1 MADDRRPEDDDTAPA
16 DDDAVSP
23 DETER
28 EGEPAD
34 LGGSSPGDTD
44 ERDAGERLSDA
55 SNAGK
60 TTDAAGVEESTTDDD
75 EEFWARYGQRR
86 PVEEEDDE
94 EFWMGYGG
102 RRRTEAVMQ
111 GKDVTTAR
119 LQTITRSE
127 LRAHYGPLRT
137 LFKRREKLYKTF
149 QRQLGQARI
158 RTTYDQFLARVVAR
172 MLGIVAAFL
181 LVGLLA
187 AGALLAG
194 SEYGYLPRF
203 IRRLGPSIPWL
214 AAATF
219 GGFAVVGVVSGGA
232 YWLWRRV
239 FDIRRRIA
247 ARRRDINYNL
257 PYAITF
263 AFALSRAGVG
273 FDRIVLRLSDSADTY
288 GAVAEEFERVAR
300 EVEMFGNNLYVG
312 LENLREITP
321 SPELRRVVDDIIVML
336 ETGGDLA
343 DYLHDEIGTQL
354 ETAVAEQESFIEQL
368 ELLSEVFVV
377 GFVAAPLFVLVVL
390 MVITFL
396 GAETLTVMALL
407 VYVVIPL
414 SLVAFVVL
422 IDVISGPFAERAVA
436 GKVAIEGPTPPSTD
450 ADGPEWRSA
459 YNRSKRISGVRQ
471 RLANQV
477 VKVRDQPSRAFLF
490 SVPIALA
497 LVAAA
502 VLTGAVSISF
512 SALLANPVTLT
523 TQLGVAPLVVAT
535 APVAV
540 IYEYRRR
547 QELAI
552 RERFPEL
559 LELLATSNR
568 RGLSLTR
575 GLDIVSESASGRLA
589 GELRQLRN
597 DIRWNA
603 DLPAAFDAFGD
614 RLNSPTLTRTAKLIA
629 EGSRATSDLYLV
641 LEVAASDIAER
652 TRLDRER
659 RQTLQSYLVIVVI
672 GFLVYL
678 LVVVLLA
685 ANFLDPIE
693 RLSASVA
700 TRSGDGGPVSLAAV
714 PVTELR
720 VILFHSA
727 LIQGFGSGVLA
738 GKLAEN
744 SLYSGLKYG
753 IALVVLTVV
762 VFGVV

>member
-1 MADDRRPEDDDTAPA
+1 MADDHRHEDDDTTPA
-16 DDDAVSP
+16 EGDAVSP
-23 DETER
+23 
-28 EGEPAD
+28 
-34 LGGSSPGDTD
+34 S
-44 ERDAGERLSDA
+44 ERDRESGPTATGESTSGDAASDA
-55 SNAGK
+55 DESPF
-60 TTDAAGVEESTTDDD
+60 DASDSVETADVSVDDPTADDD
-75 EEFWARYGQRR
+75 EFWARYGQRR

-94 EFWMGYGG
+94 AFWTGYGG
-102 RRRTEAVMQ
+102 RHRTEAVMQ
-111 GKDVTTAR
+111 GKDVATAR
-119 LQTITRSE
+119 LQNITRSE
-127 LRAHYGPLRT
+127 LREHYGPLRT
-137 LFKRREKLYKTF
+137 LFKRREELYHSF
-149 QRQLGQARI
+149 ERQLGQARI

-172 MLGIVAAFL
+172 MFAIAAAFL
-181 LVGLLA
+181 LFGVVA

-194 SEYGYLPRF
+194 AEYGYLPRF
-203 IRRLGPSIPWL
+203 VRQLGPSIPWL
-214 AAATF
+214 AAVTF
-219 GGFAVVGVVSGGA
+219 GGFTVFGAAVGGT
-232 YWLWRRV
+232 YWFWRRV
-239 FDIRRRIA
+239 FDIRRQIA
-247 ARRRDINYNL
+247 GRRRDINYNL

-263 AFALSRAGVG
+263 AFALSRAGVS
-273 FDRIVLRLSDSADTY
+273 FDRIIRRLSGSTATY
-288 GAVAEEFERVAR
+288 GAVAEEFDRVAR
-300 EVEMFGNNLYVG
+300 DVEMFGNNLYIG
-312 LENLREITP
+312 LENLRDITP
-321 SPELRRVVDDIIVML
+321 SDELRRVVDDIIVIL

-343 DYLHDEIGTQL
+343 GYLHDEIETQL
-354 ETAVAEQESFIEQL
+354 ETAVAEQEAFIERL

-377 GFVAAPLFVLVVL
+377 GFVATPLFVLVIL

-396 GAETLTVMALL
+396 GAETLSVMALL

-422 IDVISGPFAERAVA
+422 IDVISGPFAQRAVA
-436 GKVAIEGPTPPSTD
+436 GNATAEGPTPPPS
-450 ADGPEWRSA
+450 DGDDPEWRRE
-459 YNRSKRISGVRQ
+459 YHRSKRISGIEDRVEAQ
-471 RLANQV
+471 ITAIST
-477 VKVRDQPSRAFLF
+477 QPWRALLF
-490 SVPIALA
+490 SVPIAVA
-497 LVAAA
+497 LVTAG
-502 VLTGAVSISF
+502 VLSGVVSTSF
-512 SALLANPVTLT
+512 SALLANPVALT
-523 TQLGVAPLVVAT
+523 TQLAVAPLVVAVT
-535 APVAV
+535 PVAA

-552 RERFPEL
+552 RERFPEV

-575 GLDIVSESASGRLA
+575 GLDIVRESASGRLA

-614 RLNSPTLTRTAKLIA
+614 RLNSPALTRTAKLMA

-641 LEVAASDIAER
+641 LEVAATDIAER
-652 TRLDRER
+652 ARLDRER

-678 LVVVLLA
+678 LVVLLLA

-700 TRSGDGGPVSLAAV
+700 TGSVDGGPVSLADV

-753 IALVVLTVV
+753 IGLTVLTVV
-762 VFGVV
+762 VFAAV

>member
-1 MADDRRPEDDDTAPA
+1 MDDDRRSADEDAAPRDGAPRASDETEDATEQPDGGGSGHEDSGVSESTDPLFETSDTEEATDVDADDSTSEDDDA
-16 DDDAVSP
+16 
-23 DETER
+23 
-28 EGEPAD
+28 
-34 LGGSSPGDTD
+34 
-44 ERDAGERLSDA
+44 
-55 SNAGK
+55 
-60 TTDAAGVEESTTDDD
+60 
-75 EEFWARYGQRR
+75 FWARYGQRR
-86 PVEEEDDE
+86 PAVDDDE
-94 EFWMGYGG
+94 EDFWIGYGG
-102 RRRTEAVMQ
+102 RRRTEAVIQ
-111 GKDVTTAR
+111 GKDVTTSR
-119 LQTITRSE
+119 LQNISRSE
-127 LRAHYGPLRT
+127 LREQYGPLRT
-137 LFKRREKLYKTF
+137 LFKRREALYDSF

-172 MLGIVAAFL
+172 MFAIAAALL
-181 LVGLLA
+181 LVGVVA

-194 SEYGYLPRF
+194 AEYGYLPAFVRQA
-203 IRRLGPSIPWL
+203 GPPIPRL
-214 AAATF
+214 AAITVAV
-219 GGFAVVGVVSGGA
+219 FAVLGGIVGGS
-232 YWLWRRV
+232 YWVWRRIL
-239 FDIRRRIA
+239 DIRNRIA
-247 ARRRDINYNL
+247 TRRRDINYNL
-257 PYAITF
+257 PYALTF

-273 FDRIVLRLSDSADTY
+273 FDRIIIRLSESTDTY
-288 GAVAEEFERVAR
+288 GAVAEEFDRVAR
-300 EVEMFGNNLYVG
+300 DVEMFGNNLYVG
-312 LENLREITP
+312 LENLRDITP
-321 SPELRRVVDDIIVML
+321 SAELRRVVDDVIVIL
-336 ETGGDLA
+336 ETGGDLT
-343 DYLHDEIGTQL
+343 DYLHDEIETQL

-396 GAETLTVMALL
+396 GAETLSVMALL

-414 SLVAFVVL
+414 SLIAFVVL
-422 IDVISGPFAERAVA
+422 IDAISGPFVERAVA
-436 GKVAIEGPTPPSTD
+436 GTSTRDGPTPPPTD
-450 ADGPEWRSA
+450 VDDPEWRTA
-459 YNRSKRISGVRQ
+459 YHRSKRRASIEQRIERQIAGIS
-471 RLANQV
+471 
-477 VKVRDQPSRAFLF
+477 DQPSRAFLF
-490 SVPIALA
+490 SIPIAVA
-497 LVAAA
+497 LVLAG
-502 VLTGAVSISF
+502 VLSGTVPTSF
-512 SALLANPVTLT
+512 SALLADPVQLT
-523 TQLGVAPLVVAT
+523 TQLAVVPLVVAAT
-535 APVAV
+535 PVAI

-547 QELAI
+547 QELSI

-575 GLDIVSESASGRLA
+575 GLDIVGESASGRLA
-589 GELRQLRN
+589 AELRQLRN

-603 DLPAAFDAFGD
+603 DLSAAFDAFGD

-641 LEVAASDIAER
+641 LEVAANDVAER

-685 ANFLDPIE
+685 SNFLDPIE

-700 TRSGDGGPVSLAAV
+700 TSSVDGGPVSLAEV
-714 PVTELR
+714 PVTDLR

-727 LIQGFGSGVLA
+727 LIQGFGSGMLA

-762 VFGVV
+762 VFTVV